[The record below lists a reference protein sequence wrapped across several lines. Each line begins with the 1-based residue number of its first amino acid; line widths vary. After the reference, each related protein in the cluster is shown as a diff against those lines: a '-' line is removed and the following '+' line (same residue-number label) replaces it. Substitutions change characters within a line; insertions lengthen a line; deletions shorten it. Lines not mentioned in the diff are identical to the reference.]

1 MKKISCIIISLIIL
15 FSFCSC
21 TDSTFLYIESGFSEK
36 LTNLLS
42 EQYEV
47 NIPES
52 AEFVSGYFDRAF
64 RDPSV
69 TVYFTVSENDF
80 EKLFGDNWQNDSLT
94 NYSSLLD
101 DEWNFEIADTY
112 VYGKELYTALIC
124 SEAEN
129 GIIKCVFT
137 GRHPG
142 KYFR

>member
-15 FSFCSC
+15 ISFCSC

-42 EQYEV
+42 ERYEI
-47 NIPES
+47 NITDS

-69 TVYFTVSENDF
+69 TIYFSIPEEDF
-80 EKLFGDNWQNDSLT
+80 EKLFCDNWQKDNT
-94 NYSSLLD
+94 GYSSILD
-101 DEWNFEIADTY
+101 DEWKFEISDTY
-112 VYGKELYTALIC
+112 IYINELYTALIC

-129 GIIKCVFT
+129 GIIKCAFT